1 MQIISFNWLMHNYVQ
16 TTNSDLWEWGRGE
29 TRDFF
34 KSLKPCKNEIC
45 TNIMSFIEMYFEN
58 DLKSSDVR
66 TVTSKYFNPRWRGE
80 GEKRWSFFISQYRV
94 NLSTNKLRNIP
105 VQARSFMLELS
116 SSFNCGKGI
125 KNQKVR
131 FTIIIFYKDF
141 KFSILAGFGVTWLRP
156 TFYGS
161 SSYSFFKVE
170 ALLFSILI
178 LLFICAHWV
187 FLLKR

>member
-1 MQIISFNWLMHNYVQ
+1 M
-16 TTNSDLWEWGRGE
+16 
-29 TRDFF
+29 
-34 KSLKPCKNEIC
+34 KNEIC
-45 TNIMSFIEMYFEN
+45 TYIMSFTEMYFEN

-66 TVTSKYFNPRWRGE
+66 TVTSKYFNPRWKGE
-80 GEKRWSFFISQYRV
+80 WEKRWSFFISQYRDKSTYV
-94 NLSTNKLRNIP
+94 NLRNIP

-116 SSFNCGKGI
+116 SSFNYGKGI

-131 FTIIIFYKDF
+131 YPFIISYKDC
-141 KFSILAGFGVTWLRP
+141 KFSFLVGFGVIWLRP
-156 TFYGS
+156 TFFGS

-170 ALLFSILI
+170 VLLFSILI